1 MLSRDRIVELIP
13 HQGTMCLLDEVTE
26 WSERAITCR
35 TRSHLAPD
43 NPLRRDGRITGLC
56 GIEYGLQA
64 AAVHGALCAGG
75 LQPAGYLAALRSV
88 EVVDAW
94 LDDPSYDV
102 LEVTAELE
110 LSHVSGLIYGF
121 RLRSNGGHTLLTGR
135 ATIVLPTDAA

>member
-1 MLSRDRIVELIP
+1 MGVS
-13 HQGTMCLLDEVTE
+13 
-26 WSERAITCR
+26 A
-35 TRSHLAPD
+35 
-43 NPLRRDGRITGLC
+43 GLC

-94 LDDPSYDV
+94 LDDPSHDA

-110 LSHVSGLIYGF
+110 LSHLSGLIYGF
-121 RLRSNGGHTLLTGR
+121 RLQSNGGHILLSGR
-135 ATIVLPTDAA
+135 ATIVLPADLA